1 MFALSFDEGAFLSVV
16 FIGFE
21 VSLDSVFF
29 YKKLVFS
36 ARFSV
41 TKKNDSTIPPNPPKH
56 SHIPRMATQKK
67 KCVVFPWIYRS
78 FGGLGGS
85 MFLTIYDV
93 FFRSSALPVVID
105 DFLTIYDKLVDLDFV
120 RSSVSENLRQN
131 FPNPPVRL
139 LL

>member
-1 MFALSFDEGAFLSVV
+1 MVIPHASVKRLMFALSFDEGAFLSVV

-67 KCVVFPWIYRS
+67 K
-78 FGGLGGS
+78 
-85 MFLTIYDV
+85 
-93 FFRSSALPVVID
+93 
-105 DFLTIYDKLVDLDFV
+105 V
-120 RSSVSENLRQN
+120 RSISVDI
-131 FPNPPVRL
+131 
-139 LL
+139 